1 MGEGYV
7 ARKLIWVDSSQKD
20 FLMFPLEV
28 QEEMTLVL
36 RLAQRGGKGVHA
48 KPLQGFSGASVLEI
62 VESDPS
68 GTYRCMYT
76 VKFQTGIYVLHAFQK
91 KSRKGIA
98 TPKEHIDMVKRR
110 LRRAFEMDAEL
121 AEQEKKGKG

>member
-1 MGEGYV
+1 MV
-7 ARKLIWVDSSQKD
+7 WRLIWVDASQKD
-20 FLMFPLEV
+20 FSKFPLEV
-28 QEEMTLVL
+28 KDDMMGALVTAQE
-36 RLAQRGGKGVHA
+36 GGKAGHA

-62 VESDPS
+62 VESDLS

-98 TPKEHIDMVKRR
+98 TPKGHIDMVKRR
-110 LRRAFEMDAEL
+110 LKRAAEIN
-121 AEQEKKGKG
+121 AEITEQKKQKKEKGVSR